1 MQRERCRS
9 CLLYTSE
16 APGFE
21 PYPWGRFDWVR
32 TLLLNITVAQAL
44 APQYAAVFD
53 GLTDDDLVALAESF
67 SFANCVVREPLR
79 EQLSKALGD

>member
-1 MQRERCRS
+1 MQE
-9 CLLYTSE
+9 LIAHE

-44 APQYAAVFD
+44 APQYASCFD
-53 GLTDDDLVALAESF
+53 GLTDDELIALAESF
-67 SFANCVVREPLR
+67 AFANCAVREPLR
-79 EQLSKALGD
+79 EQLSKALAEP